1 MESVKAIIGR
11 SASHLSLLDKLSRVA
26 RTDAEILITGP
37 SGVGKELY
45 AAFAHHQSRRSHKP
59 FVTVNCSNL
68 SPELLENELFGHAHG
83 AYTGAHAAGD
93 GIVTSA
99 EGGTLFFDEV
109 DTLNLVSQAKLLR
122 FVQHKEYRRLGETR
136 IRKANVRFIAASNC
150 NLTDR
155 LRNGYFREDLFFRL
169 RVVPLE
175 VPRLAARPED
185 VAPLFAHFAAKYAGE
200 YGVEQITL
208 SEGALAMLEAY
219 HWPGNVRE
227 LENCVRYLT
236 CLQPSGPVQ
245 PKDLPSCWIDSGL
258 TEAREMIDEPLKPAK
273 ERLVTEFERHY
284 LVGALER
291 ARGNVAKAA
300 RASGKHRRAF
310 FALMRKH
317 GITAADYRVARAGAT
332 VEPEPAGV
340 KDR

>member
-11 SASHLSLLDKLSRVA
+11 SALHLSLLDKLSRVA

-45 AAFAHHQSRRSHKP
+45 AAFAHEQSRRSQKP

-68 SPELLENELFGHAHG
+68 SADLLENELFGHAHG
-83 AYTGAHAAGD
+83 AYTGAHSAGD
-93 GIVTSA
+93 GIVAAS

-109 DTLNLVSQAKLLR
+109 DTLSMISQAKLLR

-136 IRKANVRFIAASNC
+136 IRRADVRFIAASNC

-155 LRNGYFREDLFFRL
+155 VRHGHFREDLFFRL

-185 VAPLFAHFAAKYAGE
+185 IAPLFAYFATKYARE
-200 YGVEQITL
+200 YSVEAITL
-208 SEGALAMLEAY
+208 SAEGLTVLEAHY
-219 HWPGNVRE
+219 WPGNVRE
-227 LENCVRYLT
+227 LENCVRYLS

-245 PKDLPSCWIDSGL
+245 PEDLPLCRIDPGFAKADDL
-258 TEAREMIDEPLKPAK
+258 IDQPLKPAK
-273 ERLVTEFERHY
+273 DRLVTDFERHY
-284 LVGALER
+284 LVSALEH

-317 GITAADYRVARAGAT
+317 GIAADDYRPVPISRTGRAG
-332 VEPEPAGV
+332 
-340 KDR
+340 